1 MSMPRSSIMVV
12 DDHPAMR
19 LALRQVFSKTGEFEV
34 VAEAGTAEQ
43 ALHLSETATPQ
54 LAIVDLRLPDLD
66 GVELI
71 LSLRKARPEMRILV
85 FSSAD
90 ERIHAAHAREAGAH
104 GFVSKA
110 RDPDELVDSARLVL
124 SDFTCFATE
133 TQKKRGA
140 MLSERETAVLRMLIG
155 GTSNVDIAAAL
166 VISPKTVSTYKT
178 RLLRKLALRTVI
190 DLVEWA
196 KSNGI
201 RH

>member
-19 LALRQVFSKTGEFEV
+19 LALRQVFSQTGEFDV
-34 VAEAGTAEQ
+34 VAEAGTAVQ
-43 ALHLSETATPQ
+43 ALQLSETVAPQ

-66 GVELI
+66 GIELI
-71 LSLRKARPEMRILV
+71 LSLRKARPDMRILV

-90 ERIHAAHAREAGAH
+90 ERIHAPHAKQAGAH

-110 RDPDELVDSARLVL
+110 REPDELVDGARLIL
-124 SDFTCFATE
+124 SDFTCFASD
-133 TQKKRGA
+133 TQRKRGA
-140 MLSERETAVLRMLIG
+140 VLSERETAVLRMLIG
-155 GTSNVDIAAAL
+155 GVNNVDIATTL
-166 VISPKTVSTYKT
+166 DISPKTVSTYKT